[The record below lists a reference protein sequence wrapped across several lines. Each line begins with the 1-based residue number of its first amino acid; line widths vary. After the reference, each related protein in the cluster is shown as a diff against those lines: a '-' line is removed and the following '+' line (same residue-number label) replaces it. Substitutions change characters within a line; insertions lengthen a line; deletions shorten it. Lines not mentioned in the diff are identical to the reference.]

1 MQWFLVPFLRCTEAE
16 KCRRKEE
23 EGVDDEERLKSCQRE
38 IFRLRNVIRFLEE
51 DERLYESRLREE
63 AEKESAEQPG
73 LKRAI
78 EIWQEIQKES

>member
-16 KCRRKEE
+16 NCRRKEE
-23 EGVDDEERLKSCQRE
+23 EGLDDEERLKSCQRE

-63 AEKESAEQPG
+63 SEKESAEQPG

-78 EIWQEIQKES
+78 EIWQEIKKES